1 MLWQA
6 QGVTKCFCSLG
17 ILLLL
22 IEEVTVKVPG
32 IEPRRRKFDGLLQQ
46 LASFYFVSEADW
58 ETRHAIIEHAKAGRS
73 TCIELGRSRLV
84 GLFQDIARAFGKAKG
99 RKHAGHGGT
108 FTGDDAVPYLH
119 LNAIGKSRG

>member
-32 IEPRRRKFDGLLQQ
+32 IEPRWRKFDGLLQQ
-46 LASFYFVSEADW
+46 LASFCFVSETNR
-58 ETRHAIIEHAKAGRS
+58 ETRDAIIEHSKARRS
-73 TCIELGRSRLV
+73 TRIELGRSRPV
-84 GLFQDIARAFGKAKG
+84 GLFQDIARAFCKAQG
-99 RKHAGHGGT
+99 
-108 FTGDDAVPYLH
+108 
-119 LNAIGKSRG
+119 